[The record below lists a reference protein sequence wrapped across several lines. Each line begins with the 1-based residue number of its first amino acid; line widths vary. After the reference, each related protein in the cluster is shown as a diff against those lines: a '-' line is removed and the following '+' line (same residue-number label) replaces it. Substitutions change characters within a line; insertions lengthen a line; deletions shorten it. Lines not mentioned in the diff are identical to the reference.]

1 MGLSTEVDEGSVA
14 AVGAMLRYQLQPA
27 RSAAGFYIEVGDQVG
42 VASRVQHVAVVA
54 LGVVLQPAR
63 TVRPRDVPR

>member
-1 MGLSTEVDEGSVA
+1 
-14 AVGAMLRYQLQPA
+14 MLRYQLQPA